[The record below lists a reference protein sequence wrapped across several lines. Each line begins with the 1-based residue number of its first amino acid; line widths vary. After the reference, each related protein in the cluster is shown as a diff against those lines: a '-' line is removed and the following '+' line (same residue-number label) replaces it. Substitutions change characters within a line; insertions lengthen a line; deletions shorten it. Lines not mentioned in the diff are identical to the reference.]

1 MNNTIR
7 VVLADD
13 HVFVRDGIK
22 SLLENEANIEVV
34 GEATDGLEA
43 LKMVETT
50 HPDLLILDIRM
61 PNLTGIE
68 VVEKLRSQNNLVKI
82 VMLSMHESE
91 EYVLKSIKAGADGYL
106 LKGSSKEE
114 FLKALHTVSNGG
126 KYFSGDISSILIGQL
141 THPTAV
147 QETKPAQEDELMITK
162 REKEILKLL
171 LSGKGNKE
179 IAEALDIPIDFLAD
193 SLDIDERSRYELED
207 NVKLIVI
214 KTPAE
219 NNSFNDS
226 DAFYITIPICI
237 ILTHNQIVTVNS
249 FDNGAIKKFLNTFQ
263 NRHPD
268 KRNMMVLK
276 VSRLQAIMWI
286 GWQSLTNFSL
296 PVDYL
301 RSVPIF

>member
-1 MNNTIR
+1 MSATIR

-22 SLLENEANIEVV
+22 SLLENEANIKVV

-43 LKMVETT
+43 LKIVETEQ
-50 HPDLLILDIRM
+50 PDLLILDIRM

-68 VVEKLRSQNNLVKI
+68 VVEKLRSQNNFVKI

-114 FLKALHTVSNGG
+114 FLKAVQTVANGG

-141 THPTAV
+141 SNPVATA
-147 QETKPAQEDELMITK
+147 ETKQSLEEDMVITK

-179 IAEALDIPIDFLAD
+179 IAEALDI
-193 SLDIDERSRYELED
+193 SKR
-207 NVKLIVI
+207 
-214 KTPAE
+214 TAE
-219 NNSFNDS
+219 VHRFN
-226 DAFYITIPICI
+226 
-237 ILTHNQIVTVNS
+237 LM
-249 FDNGAIKKFLNTFQ
+249 KK
-263 NRHPD
+263 
-268 KRNMMVLK
+268 LK
-276 VSRLQAIMWI
+276 VKNLMELSNKA
-286 GWQSLTNFSL
+286 NEFSL
-296 PVDYL
+296 L
-301 RSVPIF
+301 

>member
-1 MNNTIR
+1 MSNTIR

-43 LKMVETT
+43 LKIVETEK
-50 HPDLLILDIRM
+50 PDLLILDIRM

-68 VVEKLRSQNNLVKI
+68 VVEKLRTQNNTIKI

-114 FLKALHTVSNGG
+114 FLKAVHTVANGG
-126 KYFSGDISSILIGQL
+126 KYFSGDISSILIGHL
-141 THPTAV
+141 TNGTNSSLEPKQALA
-147 QETKPAQEDELMITK
+147 EEMIITK

-179 IAEALDIPIDFLAD
+179 IAEALDI
-193 SLDIDERSRYELED
+193 SKR
-207 NVKLIVI
+207 
-214 KTPAE
+214 TAE
-219 NNSFNDS
+219 VHRFN
-226 DAFYITIPICI
+226 
-237 ILTHNQIVTVNS
+237 LM
-249 FDNGAIKKFLNTFQ
+249 KK
-263 NRHPD
+263 
-268 KRNMMVLK
+268 LK
-276 VSRLQAIMWI
+276 VKNLIELSNKATEY
-286 GWQSLTNFSL
+286 SL
-296 PVDYL
+296 
-301 RSVPIF
+301 I

>member
-1 MNNTIR
+1 MSNTIR

-43 LKMVETT
+43 LSIVKTLN
-50 HPDLLILDIRM
+50 PDLLILDIRM

-68 VVEKLRSQNNLVKI
+68 VVEKLRSENNLVKI

-114 FLKALHTVSNGG
+114 FLKAVHTIANGG

-141 THPTAV
+141 SNPTTAM
-147 QETKPAQEDELMITK
+147 ETKQSLDEELMITK

-179 IAEALDIPIDFLAD
+179 IAEALEI
-193 SLDIDERSRYELED
+193 SKR
-207 NVKLIVI
+207 
-214 KTPAE
+214 TAE
-219 NNSFNDS
+219 VHRFN
-226 DAFYITIPICI
+226 
-237 ILTHNQIVTVNS
+237 LM
-249 FDNGAIKKFLNTFQ
+249 KK
-263 NRHPD
+263 
-268 KRNMMVLK
+268 LK
-276 VSRLQAIMWI
+276 VKNLMELSNKVTEY
-286 GWQSLTNFSL
+286 SLL
-296 PVDYL
+296 
-301 RSVPIF
+301 

>member
-1 MNNTIR
+1 MSNTIR

-43 LKMVETT
+43 LSIVKTLN
-50 HPDLLILDIRM
+50 PDLLILDIRM

-68 VVEKLRSQNNLVKI
+68 VVEKLRSENNLVKI

-114 FLKALHTVSNGG
+114 FLKAVHTIANGG

-141 THPTAV
+141 SNPLAAV
-147 QETKPAQEDELMITK
+147 ETKQSLDEELMITK

-179 IAEALDIPIDFLAD
+179 IAEALEI
-193 SLDIDERSRYELED
+193 SKR
-207 NVKLIVI
+207 
-214 KTPAE
+214 TAE
-219 NNSFNDS
+219 VHRFN
-226 DAFYITIPICI
+226 
-237 ILTHNQIVTVNS
+237 LM
-249 FDNGAIKKFLNTFQ
+249 KK
-263 NRHPD
+263 
-268 KRNMMVLK
+268 LK
-276 VSRLQAIMWI
+276 VKNLMELSNKATEY
-286 GWQSLTNFSL
+286 SLL
-296 PVDYL
+296 
-301 RSVPIF
+301 